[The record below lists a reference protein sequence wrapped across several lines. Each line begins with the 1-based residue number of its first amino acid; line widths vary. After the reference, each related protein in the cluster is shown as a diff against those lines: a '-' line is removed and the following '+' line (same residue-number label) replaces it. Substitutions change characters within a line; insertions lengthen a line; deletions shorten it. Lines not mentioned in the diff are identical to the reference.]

1 MKKQLLTV
9 AMALL
14 GLCSFAQSG
23 GKISG
28 NIKDGGQQA
37 VIDAAS
43 VSLLLASDS
52 LLVKTSI
59 TDKEG
64 NFSFENVKE
73 GNYLLM
79 ASSIGHTQVYSNS
92 FSISASVPVFSAG
105 TLQLLPYSKKLAEVV
120 VSSKKNFVERKIDKT
135 IINPDAMISNTGASA
150 MEVLEKSPGVT
161 VDKEGNISLKGKQ
174 GVMVMLDGKPSYMNA
189 ADLANYLRGLSST
202 VVDQIEIMTNPS
214 AKYDAAGNSGIIN
227 IKTKKTRQVGFN
239 GNASA
244 SYGQGKYQRSNNSL
258 NLNYR
263 KNKVNIFSSLSG
275 NFRKDYQQLEIYRR
289 YMDDSKAT
297 EAIFEQNSYEKKKR
311 QNYFGKIGM
320 DYFAGKNTTLGFV
333 FKSGYNKGNNNPTN
347 LNYLKNPA
355 GIVDSIVSAYGSEKS
370 IWKDNGINLNL
381 RQQIDSL
388 GKELTADLDYIHY
401 NSTKDQVFDNR
412 ILNADQTLKS
422 KELLIGDLPSDIT
435 IYSAKTDYVHPFK
448 NGLKMEAGLK
458 FSNVKTDNYAG
469 YFNVIGEVKTIDY
482 DKTNR
487 FKYNENIGAAYVNF
501 SRNIKKWGIQ
511 AGLRLERSNYS
522 GHQFGNPQKTDSS
535 FAKTYTSAFP
545 TVYLS
550 YDANDKNSF
559 GLSYGRRINRPSYE
573 DLNPFM
579 FFIDKYTYGQGNPFL
594 KPMFSNNFEAS
605 HTYNKWLTTTL
616 NYSLT
621 TDMQAEYFERE
632 GLATVI
638 RTQNYGKM
646 HNVNLSFNAQLQPA
660 KWWSTMVYAE
670 GRYQNYIGLFNGY
683 NVNLKAANIAVNI
696 NNQFTINKKWS
707 AELSGFYLNRESE
720 GQIIIKQ
727 LGQINIGVQKKVL
740 KDKAT
745 LKFAVSDLLKTM
757 NAKGYIDFK
766 GTYASFSQHR
776 DSRIATLTFSYRF
789 GKPIKGLKT
798 RKSGGAAD
806 EQNRVKGAN

>member
-43 VSLLLASDS
+43 VSLLLDSDS

-388 GKELTADLDYIHY
+388 GKELTADLDY
-401 NSTKDQVFDNR
+401 
-412 ILNADQTLKS
+412 
-422 KELLIGDLPSDIT
+422 
-435 IYSAKTDYVHPFK
+435 
-448 NGLKMEAGLK
+448 
-458 FSNVKTDNYAG
+458 
-469 YFNVIGEVKTIDY
+469 
-482 DKTNR
+482 
-487 FKYNENIGAAYVNF
+487 
-501 SRNIKKWGIQ
+501 
-511 AGLRLERSNYS
+511 
-522 GHQFGNPQKTDSS
+522 
-535 FAKTYTSAFP
+535 
-545 TVYLS
+545 
-550 YDANDKNSF
+550 
-559 GLSYGRRINRPSYE
+559 
-573 DLNPFM
+573 
-579 FFIDKYTYGQGNPFL
+579 
-594 KPMFSNNFEAS
+594 
-605 HTYNKWLTTTL
+605 
-616 NYSLT
+616 
-621 TDMQAEYFERE
+621 
-632 GLATVI
+632 
-638 RTQNYGKM
+638 
-646 HNVNLSFNAQLQPA
+646 
-660 KWWSTMVYAE
+660 
-670 GRYQNYIGLFNGY
+670 
-683 NVNLKAANIAVNI
+683 
-696 NNQFTINKKWS
+696 
-707 AELSGFYLNRESE
+707 
-720 GQIIIKQ
+720 
-727 LGQINIGVQKKVL
+727 
-740 KDKAT
+740 
-745 LKFAVSDLLKTM
+745 
-757 NAKGYIDFK
+757 
-766 GTYASFSQHR
+766 
-776 DSRIATLTFSYRF
+776 
-789 GKPIKGLKT
+789 
-798 RKSGGAAD
+798 
-806 EQNRVKGAN
+806 